1 MHMDSVFLLFNHN
14 FYGKGED
21 DPLHQVSRLRRSTWF
36 MVALDKAVKEDSGS
50 ALCELALA
58 IRERCLAYRKS
69 RAAIRP
75 QGIAENPEIRA
86 TVRTIL
92 ARAAVKGSAKA
103 AGMLA
108 RIRAF
113 ELWHTGMFSISGILK
128 ASELACAALDMNAMA
143 ATALCLRRARQA
155 TSHAKALYLV
165 AQDVFEDPLLFGA
178 AMPEEARR
186 GFYGEGIEVAK
197 PGDPASQREA
207 ATRFFFPKS
216 ADPLHDSNVEAV
228 AEVLHNHA
236 FLKKGRRRAMGLSV
250 LLQSSLML
258 TFREHQ
264 EDLLALEEALWI
276 KAALALIEDPK
287 KEPEATEYALAA
299 DGLTPLDARFDAFG
313 KCKQLTVNL
322 PDEFG
327 RARYFC
333 SCLNAFLKAKL
344 MLICANHGEC
354 ITSPSQI
361 IWINPPMC
369 GFDEHD
375 RSDLSKALSRLA
387 RGLDHELFFNW
398 KEVRL
403 QGCKG
408 RLDDAL
414 SARDFLEGAF
424 KKISE
429 DVKKDGW
436 TRKAEESAGQIFDAF
451 MQTRPRWSD
460 ALSGPA
466 RDLAFALAEKGRKG
480 SFGSAKDEGRDGF
493 YTASSH
499 AVCQVVASARRG
511 IPDDFDS
518 MREARRADLRDALV
532 YCNLGAIALSADAFS
547 RTGADMGVEL
557 RMELIDAVSLAIAKD
572 CWLCDSTMAGCTA
585 LLKAACHGMRIPS
598 LAWARLLAFLL
609 SSHEYL
615 ECLVRNVMRRESLS
629 CSLMREIAFSKTLE
643 DAKLCSYYVGEGMQC
658 AVKLS
663 DLLLKASPCSADE
676 KPRLIRAALMLSQG
690 CSAFGGDDALPD
702 GGQPYPDPLTCPGLG
717 GLFALER
724 AQSAICNRNFG
735 ALDECFGE
743 LFLSSPD
750 KSMFANIR
758 QQADCIGWEDLEG
771 EVIVCPSS
779 LGLWLSSEP
788 DYDTRPYT
796 SILRHSHWDETKGA
810 SIRALSSCIPSMS
823 QMEGEECGCGKS
835 EATADEDAPVL
846 ESSAEAAQ
854 GKRLEISGRHA
865 LSEELQSR
873 FMPMCRKWL
882 GGQISCRAPNVLLSG
897 DSGSGKSWSLQTI
910 ARSLGI
916 VDTFTLDS
924 GDLGCHIHEAG
935 KTIKKLFG
943 KASDKSEQTG
953 RPCAVIMEGI
963 DSTYRN
969 RQTLRSEN
977 DWTAEDVDALLSEL
991 DAVSKCKRSRV
1002 LVLATAQ
1009 SEEEVDPAV
1018 LRRFPFAMRLGDC
1031 DERDASEICENLL
1044 GAKPDSRIASLLSG
1058 RSPFAVAR
1066 FCEIVQ
1072 EEQSG
1077 SADLSFDGC
1086 IGILNRLD
1094 GFTLKEG
1101 ASFSLPGQKAFSDYV
1116 NGSVARF
1123 LSDPASA
1130 RRFGVQF
1137 PQSVMLYGKPGTGKS
1152 YAAQALARFLG
1163 WKMVRL
1169 DSSSFTPTGIAKAF
1183 KNARSCAPCVVV
1195 VDEIEAI
1202 SSDRN
1207 SAFTDSLIVDEFLRV
1222 LDRARHDRLL
1232 VIGTTNFL
1240 RRIDPAV
1247 LRKGRFGTHIRI
1259 GALCREDC
1267 QSLAKAEFSQVPLEE
1282 GFDFEDLASRLEGM
1296 TAAEA
1301 SSTLEEAKAMAASRH
1316 AECVTMDMAFEALRK
1331 ERLQKQDDDAELDS
1345 SREGKRIGF
1354 I

>member
-1 MHMDSVFLLFNHN
+1 MDSVFLLFNHN

-21 DPLHQVSRLRRSTWF
+21 DPLHQVSRLRRSIWF
-36 MVALDKAVKEDSGS
+36 MTALDKAIKEDSGS

-58 IRERCLAYRKS
+58 IRGRCLAYRKS

-86 TVRTIL
+86 AVRTIL
-92 ARAAVKGSAKA
+92 ARAAVKGSDKA

-113 ELWHTGMFSISGILK
+113 ELWHTGMFPISGILK

-143 ATALCLRRARQA
+143 ATALCLRRAGRA

-165 AQDVFEDPLLFGA
+165 TQDVFEDPQLFGA
-178 AMPEEARR
+178 AMPEQARR
-186 GFYGEGIEVAK
+186 GFYGEGIEIAK
-197 PGDPASQREA
+197 PGNPASQREA
-207 ATRFFFPKS
+207 AMRFFFPKS
-216 ADPLHDSNVEAV
+216 ADPLHDGNVAAV
-228 AEVLHNHA
+228 AEALHNHA
-236 FLKKGRRRAMGLSV
+236 FLKKGRSRATGLSD
-250 LLQSSLML
+250 LLSSSLML
-258 TFREHQ
+258 TFREYQ
-264 EDLLALEEALWI
+264 DDLLALEEALWI
-276 KAALALIEDPK
+276 KAALALTEDPK
-287 KEPEATEYALAA
+287 NEHEAMEYASAA
-299 DGLTPLDARFDAFG
+299 LGLTPLDARFDAYG
-313 KCKQLTVNL
+313 KGGNPSANL

-333 SCLNAFLKAKL
+333 SCLNAFLNAKL
-344 MLICANHGEC
+344 PLKRADFGEC
-354 ITSPSQI
+354 VITPSATRF
-361 IWINPPMC
+361 PRAPARE
-369 GFDEHD
+369 FDEHD
-375 RSDLSKALSRLA
+375 GSGLSKAVNRLSR
-387 RGLDHELFFNW
+387 GLERELFFNW

-403 QGCKG
+403 QGSEG
-408 RLDDAL
+408 RLKAALSAWNDLDDAL
-414 SARDFLEGAF
+414 VKLR
-424 KKISE
+424 E
-429 DVKKDGW
+429 DVEKDGW
-436 TRKAEESAGQIFDAF
+436 TMEAEESAGQLFDAF

-466 RDLAFALAEKGRKG
+466 RDLAFALAWNG
-480 SFGSAKDEGRDGF
+480 SKRSFELAGDKGRDGF

-499 AVCQVVASARRG
+499 AVCQAAPSAKQA
-511 IPDDFDS
+511 IPGDFNS
-518 MREARRADLRDALV
+518 VREARRADLRDALAHGD
-532 YCNLGAIALSADAFS
+532 LGAIALSADAFS

-557 RMELIDAVSLAIAKD
+557 RMELIDAVCLAIAKD
-572 CWLCDSTMAGCTA
+572 CWLGDNTMAGCTA

-598 LAWARLLAFLL
+598 LAWARLLSFLL

-615 ECLVRNVMRRESLS
+615 ECLIQNVMRRNALS
-629 CSLMREIAFSKTLE
+629 CSLMRETAFCKALK
-643 DAKLCSYYVGEGMQC
+643 DAELCSYCMGEGMQG
-658 AVKLS
+658 AVQMSEQLS
-663 DLLLKASPCSADE
+663 KASSCSADE
-676 KPRLIRAALMLSQG
+676 KPRLIRIASMLRLG
-690 CSAFGGDDALPD
+690 CSAFGEDGALPD
-702 GGQPYPDPLTCPGLG
+702 GGQPYPDPLACPGFG

-735 ALDECFGE
+735 ALVEAFGE

-750 KSMFANIR
+750 KSMFADIR
-758 QQADCIGWEDLEG
+758 RQADCAGGWDGLEG
-771 EVIVCPSS
+771 KVIVCPSS

-788 DYDTRPYT
+788 DFDSCPHI
-796 SILRHSHWDETKGA
+796 SIFRNWEWDETRGVF
-810 SIRALSSCIPSMS
+810 IRALCGCIPSR
-823 QMEGEECGCGKS
+823 QGEGTERGCGMS
-835 EATADEDAPVL
+835 EAGTGEGALAMD
-846 ESSAEAAQ
+846 SSAEAAQ

-897 DSGSGKSWSLQTI
+897 DSGSGKSWSLQAI

-935 KTIKKLFG
+935 KTMKELFG
-943 KASDKSEQTG
+943 KASDKSAETG

-969 RQTLRSEN
+969 RQTLRAEN
-977 DWTAEDVDALLSEL
+977 DWTAEDVDALLAEL

-1009 SEEEVDPAV
+1009 SEEGLDPAV

-1031 DERDASEICENLL
+1031 DERDTSEICQSLL
-1044 GAKPDSRIASLLSG
+1044 GVKPDSRIASLLSG

-1072 EEQSG
+1072 EEQRD

-1101 ASFSLPGQKAFSDYV
+1101 AAFSLPGQKAFSDYV

-1169 DSSSFTPTGIAKAF
+1169 DSSSFTPKGISKAF
-1183 KNARSCAPCVVV
+1183 KNARACAPCVVV

-1267 QSLAKAEFSQVPLEE
+1267 LSLAKAEFSQVPLEE

-1301 SSTLEEAKAMAASRH
+1301 SSALEEAKAMAASRH